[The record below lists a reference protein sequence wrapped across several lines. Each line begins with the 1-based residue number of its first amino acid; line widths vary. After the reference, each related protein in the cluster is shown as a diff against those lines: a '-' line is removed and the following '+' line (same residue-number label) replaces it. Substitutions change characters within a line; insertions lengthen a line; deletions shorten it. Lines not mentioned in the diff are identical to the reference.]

1 MRLFKRP
8 SLVLLSHSTFFLAFL
23 FFFFFFF
30 THRFELSLP
39 ANRVLEGGK
48 LQRRAAVEGGA
59 AATDGFGGVFRFTQP
74 VPVPAYLIAVA

>member
-1 MRLFKRP
+1 
-8 SLVLLSHSTFFLAFL
+8 VLLSHSTFFLAFL
-23 FFFFFFF
+23 FFFFFFFFFF